1 MFMLSGRLRRKWAI
15 DIAKKIVMAE
25 LEMYKRQQGE

>member
-15 DIAKKIVMAE
+15 DIAKKIYE
-25 LEMYKRQQGE
+25 NNGIRNKLD